1 MAEPVYFASPKAWR
15 SWLEKNHDKSDG
27 LYVGLAKAG
36 SGLPHIGYAEVLDE
50 ALCFGWIDGR
60 RHSIDDK
67 RWMIRFSPRRRG
79 SIWSA
84 INVKHIDRLTKA
96 GKMAPAGIAT
106 FEGRDRAKERSYSF
120 ENHNAALSP
129 DEEKIFRA
137 NEDAWAWFEKMP
149 RSYRYPATWWVVSA
163 KKPETRLR
171 RLETLIA
178 DSAAGQKVKALR
190 RPGEG

>member
-1 MAEPVYFASPKAWR
+1 MADPVYFASQKAWR
-15 SWLEKNHDKSDG
+15 AWLEKNHDKSDG
-27 LYVGLAKAG
+27 LLVGLAKTG

-96 GKMAPAGIAT
+96 GKMAPPGIAT

-120 ENHNAALSP
+120 ENQNAAFSA
-129 DEEKIFRA
+129 DEEKAFRA
-137 NEDAWAWFEKMP
+137 NKAAWAFFEKMP
-149 RSYRYPATWWVVSA
+149 RSYRHPATWWIVSA
-163 KKPETRLR
+163 KKPETRQR
-171 RLETLIA
+171 RLAILIA
-178 DSAAGQKVKALR
+178 DSAAGRKVGPLR
-190 RPGEG
+190 RPGEK